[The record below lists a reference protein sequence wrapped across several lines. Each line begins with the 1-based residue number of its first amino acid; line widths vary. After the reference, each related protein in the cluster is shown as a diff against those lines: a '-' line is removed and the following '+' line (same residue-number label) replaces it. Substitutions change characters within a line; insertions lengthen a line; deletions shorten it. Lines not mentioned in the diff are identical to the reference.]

1 VVAYCVEAEATIAAT
16 RGWGYQVIAGN
27 CEEPLAAGAG
37 DCGCD
42 FETGTECDRL
52 AKAGYEFGRDRI
64 STGNRTWLH
73 SLPKTLRFTLGGLKY
88 RVVHGGIDL
97 IDRFVFR
104 SDREVIADELE
115 RGMPM
120 LSSPTAGCGSIP
132 ELSVCPRMMAPPI
145 LGLGWSSAGV
155 ITLCCQSHR
164 LSYDHNGATA
174 ARRKWGHA
182 NGYAHCPTT
191 GLWPSLDVLPAEERK
206 ATAVIVHAHTL
217 EIHSPSMPTIL
228 AR

>member
-1 VVAYCVEAEATIAAT
+1 
-16 RGWGYQVIAGN
+16 
-27 CEEPLAAGAG
+27 
-37 DCGCD
+37 
-42 FETGTECDRL
+42 
-52 AKAGYEFGRDRI
+52 
-64 STGNRTWLH
+64 
-73 SLPKTLRFTLGGLKY
+73 
-88 RVVHGGIDL
+88 
-97 IDRFVFR
+97 VFR

-228 AR
+228 ARWARFGETDLWAVGCVARRVVLRPILTLQAASVGVTPNAATASQQTQQIEASHHYDDSPSEAAAL